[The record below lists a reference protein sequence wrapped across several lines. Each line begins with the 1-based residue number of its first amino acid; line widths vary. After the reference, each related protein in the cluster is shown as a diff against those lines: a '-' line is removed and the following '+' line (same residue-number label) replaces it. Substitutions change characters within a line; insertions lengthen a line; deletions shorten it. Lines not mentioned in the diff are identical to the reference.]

1 MTLTS
6 KQSGKKGCK
15 YLQMVIMQ
23 LADMEVCMLNWGLVQ
38 RCHAHSK
45 HDIEYAMPSMHRQV
59 PYFAHVLP
67 VYTPDCGCMSV

>member
-6 KQSGKKGCK
+6 KQFGKKGCK

-23 LADMEVCMLNWGLVQ
+23 LADMQVCTLNWGLVQ

-45 HDIEYAMPSMHRQV
+45 HNIEYAMPSMHRQRS
-59 PYFAHVLP
+59 YFTIVLP
-67 VYTPDCGCMSV
+67 VSIPDSGCMSV